1 MEVLGKGSEFKLS
14 QILNFKLYHHFERGL
29 WVDFVYLKYE

>member
-14 QILNFKLYHHFERGL
+14 QILNFKLYDHSEQRL
-29 WVDFVYLKYE
+29 WVDLVYLKYE